1 MSAAVSVA
9 EVGGWV
15 AEAGPDRLL
24 SCLGEVGDLKRITS
38 AGRRGSIAARLF
50 RSAWSSLLAGASEED
65 AAIRTSAA
73 ALAAARLGDLDTTG
87 LAALGLPSA
96 EAVSILRTAV
106 GEFEPALDP
115 QLLVR
120 LHGAAGQPDPTGL
133 PDDLPSFVA
142 ALEAQPRAGV
152 TCPGRPRI
160 ILQPAESH
168 AEHCLVVAVYGVLL
182 APRYGADLGT
192 VFLAGLAHH
201 LHNAAMPD
209 SGFTGETLLGPHLEP
224 VMRRAT
230 EAALDELAPDLR
242 ARIVAAR
249 AILPDAATPEGR
261 AFHAADVLDRVLEI
275 AQHLR
280 AAGLTMSEVLGE
292 MGLVHDG
299 PVKPFHDAV
308 LAEMGLA

>member
-1 MSAAVSVA
+1 MVRMQAFRTHMALVIDEYGGTDGLVSIEDIV
-9 EVGGWV
+9 ETI
-15 AEAGPDRLL
+15 
-24 SCLGEVGDLKRITS
+24 VGDIEDEHDE
-38 AGRRGSIAARLF
+38 
-50 RSAWSSLLAGASEED
+50 SESPK
-65 AAIRTSAA
+65 IAA
-73 ALAAARLGDLDTTG
+73 ALDGSYVADARAELEEVSKAIGVDLSADAEEEDVDTLGG
-87 LAALGLPSA
+87 LIGALAGHVPGRG
-96 EAVSILRTAV
+96 EIIRGRDGV
-106 GEFEPALDP
+106 EFE
-115 QLLVR
+115 V
-120 LHGAAGQPDPTGL
+120 
-133 PDDLPSFVA
+133 
-142 ALEAQPRAGV
+142 LEADPRRV
-152 TCPGRPRI
+152 KRVRI